1 MRQITMYINN
11 MGTDGLATEKT
22 VVSVAIALTSMV
34 IRLLSLGVVIKWT
47 NITVYS
53 VPSLLTG
60 TALLEVRTSAE
71 T

>member
-1 MRQITMYINN
+1 MRQISLYINN
-11 MGTDGLATEKT
+11 IGTDGLAMEET

-47 NITVYS
+47 NITAYS